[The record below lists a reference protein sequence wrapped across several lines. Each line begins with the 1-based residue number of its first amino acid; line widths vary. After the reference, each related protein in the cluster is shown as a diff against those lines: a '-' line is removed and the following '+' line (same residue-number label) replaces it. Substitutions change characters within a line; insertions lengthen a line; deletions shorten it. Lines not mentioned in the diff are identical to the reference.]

1 MKDLLLS
8 PHFKLAEFERSATAT
23 KLGIDNHV
31 PSQYIPALQ
40 QLCKEILEPLRA
52 FINSSTP
59 PHKGEEGVVISSGY
73 RCPLLNVKV
82 GGAKNSQHMTG
93 EACDIHIPVH
103 GLTNGQG
110 QRFTNTDILNRW
122 FTWIMDHCDF
132 DQLIKETSDRHIYWI
147 HVSCKRDRTKNRHQ
161 VIRFLQKRG
170 SQ

>member
-8 PHFKLAEFERSATAT
+8 PHFKLAEFERSATAI

-59 PHKGEEGVVISSGY
+59 PHKGEEGVIISSGY

-110 QRFTNTDILNRW
+110 QRLTNTDILNRW

-132 DQLIKETSDRHIYWI
+132 DQLIKETSDRCIYWI

-161 VIRFLQKRG
+161 VIHFLKKRG
-170 SQ
+170 S

>member
-132 DQLIKETSDRHIYWI
+132 DQLIKETSDRCIYWI

-161 VIRFLQKRG
+161 VIRFLKKRG
-170 SQ
+170 S

>member
-52 FINSSTP
+52 FINSSNP

-110 QRFTNTDILNRW
+110 QRLTNTDILNRW

-132 DQLIKETSDRHIYWI
+132 DQLIKETSDRRIYWI

-161 VIRFLQKRG
+161 VIHFLKKQG

>member
-59 PHKGEEGVVISSGY
+59 PHKGEEGVIISSGY

-110 QRFTNTDILNRW
+110 QGFTNTDILNRW

-132 DQLIKETSDRHIYWI
+132 DQLIKETSDRRIYWI
-147 HVSCKRDRTKNRHQ
+147 HVSCKRDRTKNRRQ

-170 SQ
+170 S

>member
-132 DQLIKETSDRHIYWI
+132 DQLIKETSDRCIYWI
-147 HVSCKRDRTKNRHQ
+147 HVSCKRERTKNRHQ
-161 VIRFLQKRG
+161 VIRFLKKRG

>member
-132 DQLIKETSDRHIYWI
+132 DQLIKETSDRCIYWI

-161 VIRFLQKRG
+161 VIQFLQKRG
-170 SQ
+170 S

>member
-73 RCPLLNVKV
+73 RCPLLNAKV

-132 DQLIKETSDRHIYWI
+132 DQLIKETSDRRIYWI

-161 VIRFLQKRG
+161 VMRFLLK
-170 SQ
+170 

>member
-8 PHFKLAEFERSATAT
+8 PHF

-110 QRFTNTDILNRW
+110 QRITNTDILNRW

-132 DQLIKETSDRHIYWI
+132 DQLIKETSDRRIYWI

-161 VIRFLQKRG
+161 VIHFLLKRG
-170 SQ
+170 S